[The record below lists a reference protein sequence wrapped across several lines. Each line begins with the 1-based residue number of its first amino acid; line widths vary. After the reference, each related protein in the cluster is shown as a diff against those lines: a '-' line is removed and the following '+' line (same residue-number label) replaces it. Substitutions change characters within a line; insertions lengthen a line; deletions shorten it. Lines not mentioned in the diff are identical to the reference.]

1 MSKFPQVKEQMDL
14 ILKGTEEVIPVE
26 ELEKKWKAEKK
37 PVTSFFNEILIEAME
52 ND

>member
-26 ELEKKWKAEKK
+26 GLEKKLEK
-37 PVTSFFNEILIEAME
+37 SFFEDKGNIYSCIY
-52 ND
+52 